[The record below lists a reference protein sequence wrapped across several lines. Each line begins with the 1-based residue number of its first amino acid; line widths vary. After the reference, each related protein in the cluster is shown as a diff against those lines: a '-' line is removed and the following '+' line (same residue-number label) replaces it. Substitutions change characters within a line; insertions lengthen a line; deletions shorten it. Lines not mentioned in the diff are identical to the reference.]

1 MARTR
6 GKGLDWVIM
15 SLYLSLV
22 AIGVLMQ
29 YATYYSPE
37 ASGNFNAS
45 AVFTRQLLWVG
56 ISLIAFFMC
65 LLIDWRIWNTF
76 AYPIYGFAIF
86 LLLAVVVFGTEIK
99 GARSW
104 IQIAGYSFQ
113 PSEFAKLAACLGVAN
128 FMSTFKGDFR
138 NSRVIF
144 AAMGLAFLPAALILL
159 QPDAGSAL
167 LFLSFLL
174 LFYVRGLSP
183 IFYVIG
189 FTLLMIFILSLIY
202 SPQYVLLVSLSLIIG
217 VFVGQMFQ
225 GVIGAIVSLLLII
238 GSFFVYNFTFY
249 LPILGALTLVSGMIY
264 LIREKD
270 LKLTLQ
276 LSGVLSTVVIL
287 AFSTKYIVENLLPP
301 HQQDRINVWLRPYL
315 CDPRGSLY
323 NLIQSKIAIGS
334 GGMQGRGF
342 LKGALTRFNYVPE
355 QSTDFIFS
363 VIGEEQGFIGAFSVI
378 IIYAALIIKIVMV
391 AERGQTSFITNYAYA
406 VVGFLLLHFFVNI
419 GMVMGLVPVIG
430 IPLPFLSK
438 GGTSLLVFS
447 IMIGALLKMDLARL
461 NR

>member
-15 SLYLSLV
+15 SLFFSLV

-37 ASGNFNAS
+37 ASGSFNAS
-45 AVFTRQLLWVG
+45 AAFSRQLMWVG
-56 ISLIAFFMC
+56 ISLTGFFAC
-65 LLIDWRIWNTF
+65 LLIDWRLWNSF

-86 LLLAVVVFGTEIK
+86 LLIVVLIFGTEIK
-99 GARSW
+99 GAKSW

-113 PSEFAKLAACLGVAN
+113 PSEFAKLATCLGVAN
-128 FMSTFKGDFR
+128 FMSSFKGDFKNR
-138 NSRVIF
+138 KVVY
-144 AAMGLAFLPAALILL
+144 AAMGIAFLPAGLIFL

-167 LFLSFLL
+167 LFSSFFV
-174 LFYVRGLSP
+174 LFYIRGLSP
-183 IFYVIG
+183 ILYLIG
-189 FTLLMIFILSLIY
+189 FVLMSIFIISLVY
-202 SPQYVLLVSLSLIIG
+202 SPQHVLIISLAVIVG
-217 VFVGQMFQ
+217 ILVGQMTADF
-225 GVIGAIVSLLLII
+225 IGLITGLLLIL
-238 GSFFVYNFTFY
+238 GSFFIYTFQFY
-249 LPILGALTLVSGMIY
+249 LPILGGLTLALGTLY
-264 LIREKD
+264 LVREKD
-270 LKLTLQ
+270 FKF
-276 LSGVLSTVVIL
+276 SGRLAGIL
-287 AFSTKYIVENLLPP
+287 ATVTLLSFSTKYFFENFLQP

-323 NLIQSKIAIGS
+323 NIIQSKIAIGS

-355 QSTDFIFS
+355 QSTDFIFT
-363 VIGEEQGFIGAFSVI
+363 VIGEEQGFIGAISVI
-378 IIYAALIIKIVMV
+378 IIYAALIVKCIKV

-419 GMVMGLVPVIG
+419 GMVMGLMPVIG